1 MLKQFTL
8 YVYLF
13 LIYRHLYTSLPR
25 SSIILIVM
33 DGAILLRPHEMDLFG
48 QWTGDLAV
56 TDTDDDPSLL
66 NCNIMRK

>member
-1 MLKQFTL
+1 
-8 YVYLF
+8 
-13 LIYRHLYTSLPR
+13 
-25 SSIILIVM
+25 M